1 MTDLSS
7 SLAELKTLL
16 GQCEAELQ
24 SLLAGKKASAP
35 RVRSC
40 LQKIKTLSHSMRSA
54 VMTHVKE
61 LPVQTRGLKKKTDAD
76 DLPPSPPKLE
86 RQVAEVAEPKPR
98 PKTRGKT
105 SKNKTV

>member
-1 MTDLSS
+1 MTDLSAS
-7 SLAELKTLL
+7 IAELKTIL
-16 GQCEAELQ
+16 GQCETELQ

-35 RVRSC
+35 RVRAS
-40 LQKIKTLSHSMRSA
+40 LQKIKTLSHLMRSA

-61 LPVQTRGLKKKTDAD
+61 LPVQTRGLKKKAD
-76 DLPPSPPKLE
+76 DLPLSPPKLE
-86 RQVAEVAEPKPR
+86 RQVAEEVQEPKPK